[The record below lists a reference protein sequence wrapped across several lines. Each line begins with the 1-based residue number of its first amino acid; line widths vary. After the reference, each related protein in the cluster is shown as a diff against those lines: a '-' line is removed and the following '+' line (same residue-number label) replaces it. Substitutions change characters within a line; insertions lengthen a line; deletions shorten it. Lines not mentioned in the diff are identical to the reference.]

1 MDNKLVMISIAAV
14 IGIIVL
20 GSVLMPILDDATAT
34 TDTFTNDGYFHMN
47 KYGSSDD
54 SITLVWDHTTPRAVS
69 VNGTT
74 YNLSTPV
81 NKWIDLVVG
90 DDWYIRYAYG
100 GTVSFMGFD
109 GVGFANQIMASVQN
123 GTDMTAVLTAGT
135 VTVTVTTS
143 DADPIVKSTDYTEY
157 YVISGDSGDYVM
169 KKSDESVYMS
179 KDTPIYG
186 IGNSDAFSGAAMAKL
201 TGNIEDGVTATV
213 LKSTSGQVTA
223 GPTTV
228 NTTEVSDYT
237 GFYQLSTITF
247 DFIKG
252 DETSAATYSY
262 FIVPSEVA
270 GERAVH
276 FTAGQNA
283 IFAAMPVMII
293 LAVLLGVVA
302 LVIRS
307 RMD

>member
-1 MDNKLVMISIAAV
+1 MNTKIIGISIAAF
-14 IGIIVL
+14 IGIVVL

-54 SITLVWDHTTPRAVS
+54 SVTLVWDHTTPRAVS

-74 YNLSTPV
+74 YNLATPV
-81 NKWIDLVVG
+81 NQWIDLVVG

-100 GTVSFMGFD
+100 GSVSFIGFD
-109 GVGFANQIMASVQN
+109 GADQTNQVLASVQN
-123 GTDMTAVLTAGT
+123 GSDMTAVFTGGT
-135 VTVTVTTS
+135 VTVTVTTTG
-143 DADPIVKSTDYTEY
+143 ADPLVKTTDYIEY
-157 YVISGDSGDYVM
+157 YVISGDSGSYVM
-169 KKSDESVYMS
+169 KKSNESVYMS
-179 KDTPIYG
+179 KETPIYG
-186 IGNSDAFSGAAMAKL
+186 IGSSDAFSGLAMTKL
-201 TGNIEDGVTATV
+201 TGSIEDGVTATV
-213 LKSTSGQVTA
+213 LKSTSGEVTA

-252 DETSAATYSY
+252 EETSAATYSY

-276 FTAGQNA
+276 FTDGQNA
-283 IFAAMPVMII
+283 ILGAIPIMII
-293 LAVLLGVVA
+293 VAILLGVVA
-302 LVIRS
+302 LVVRS
-307 RMD
+307 RME